1 MSTKPARIPLW
12 IKLLVVLALIG
23 GAAMAV
29 QHYLRP
35 VAKVEP
41 VISGDAVDAEPG
53 SVVVKEHYAMQMKS
67 AIAGRVLNKD
77 FKLDTGLLVKE
88 GDVLAHLD
96 TSDTEVAIEQVQNT
110 IDAAKQRMALGSSQ
124 KFALETAKSD
134 FTNTERLFK
143 MGQISD
149 SEYQKARR
157 AVETINQA
165 LALEKVR
172 DEEDLKTDENTLKS
186 KKLELEK
193 MTIKA
198 PFDGVVSVVNAHPG
212 DLINTGD
219 PLITMITNDKIVE
232 AKISEEN
239 FANIRPGEKA
249 TVRFLPY
256 GYFVFNGTVT
266 KVLPTADPETQR
278 HLVDLN
284 ITDIAP
290 EKLVPGITGEV
301 SIEVG
306 RRPAKAIIPRR
317 ALLNENVYVVKNGRV
332 ELRPVKKGYVWLTG
346 VEILEGL
353 EPGEEVIVE
362 DLDSFHDGDSVGT
375 IELPSDA
382 FAKKN

>member
-1 MSTKPARIPLW
+1 MSDKPKRIPLW
-12 IKLLVVLALIG
+12 IKLVVILAVLA
-23 GAAMAV
+23 AV
-29 QHYLRP
+29 AVGIQRYLRP
-35 VAKVEP
+35 VAKVET

-53 SVVVKEHYAMQMKS
+53 SVTVKEKYSMQMKS

-77 FKLDTGLLVKE
+77 YKLDTGLVVKE
-88 GDVLAHLD
+88 GDILVHLD
-96 TSDTEVAIEQVQNT
+96 TSDVEVAIEQVQNM
-110 IDAAKQRMALGSSQ
+110 INAAKQRMALGSAQ
-124 KFALETAKSD
+124 KYALESAQSD
-134 FTNTERLFK
+134 FRNTERLFK
-143 MGQISD
+143 MGQVSD
-149 SEYQKARR
+149 SDYQKARR
-157 AVETINQA
+157 LVETINQQ

-172 DEEDLKTDENTLKS
+172 DEEDLETDENTLKS
-186 KKLELEK
+186 RKLELAK
-193 MTIKA
+193 MTITA
-198 PFDGVVSVVNAHPG
+198 PFTGVVSAVNAHPG
-212 DLINTGD
+212 DLINPGD
-219 PLITMITNDKIVE
+219 PIITMITTDRIVE

-278 HLVDLN
+278 HLVDLVIN
-284 ITDIAP
+284 DIPP
-290 EKLVPGITGEV
+290 EKLIPGITGEV

-346 VEILEGL
+346 VEVLEGL

-382 FAKKN
+382 FAKKK

>member
-1 MSTKPARIPLW
+1 MSTKPARIPFW
-12 IKLLVVLALIG
+12 IKLLVVLAVIG
-23 GAAMAV
+23 GAVLAV

-77 FKLDTGLLVKE
+77 FKLDTGLHLKE
-88 GDVLAHLD
+88 GDILAHLD
-96 TSDTEVAIEQVQNT
+96 TSDTEVAIEQIRNT
-110 IDAAKQRMALGSSQ
+110 IDSTKQRIALGSSQ
-124 KFALETAKSD
+124 KFALESANSD
-134 FTNTERLFK
+134 FKNTERLFK

-157 AVETINQA
+157 AVETIQQQ
-165 LALEKVR
+165 LAMEKVR
-172 DEEDLKTDENTLKS
+172 DEEDLKTDENDLKA
-186 KKLELEK
+186 KQLQLEK

-219 PLITMITNDKIVE
+219 PIITMITNDKIVE

-239 FANIRPGEKA
+239 FANIKPGEKA

-256 GYFVFNGTVT
+256 GYFVFNGKVT
-266 KVLPTADPETQR
+266 KILPTADPETQR
-278 HLVDLN
+278 HLVDLV

-290 EKLVPGITGEV
+290 EKLIPGITGEV

-317 ALLNENVYVVKNGRV
+317 ALLNENVFLVKNGKV

-353 EPGEEVIVE
+353 EPGDLVIVE
-362 DLDSFHDGDSVGT
+362 DLDNFHDGDSVGT
-375 IELPSDA
+375 LALPSDA